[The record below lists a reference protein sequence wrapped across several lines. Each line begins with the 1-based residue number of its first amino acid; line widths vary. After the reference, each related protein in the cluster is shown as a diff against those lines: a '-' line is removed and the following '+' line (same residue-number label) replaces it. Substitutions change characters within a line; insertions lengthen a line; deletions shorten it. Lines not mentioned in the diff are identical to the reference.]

1 MTTPTTTPAAA
12 PAATGDQQA
21 DDYSTFSDVFAGI
34 TEGAAQ
40 PAAGAGTSTDIT
52 ATDEAAAAAKAAETP
67 APAAAPA
74 AETPPAAAEGDKS
87 AAPPVPSQPSPAD
100 GVSSTDSP
108 APQPGEQPPAED
120 DYEARFKA
128 LSAQFEELK
137 NKVNAPPAETP
148 PAAAPTAAPAA
159 AEAPPI
165 YAAEEIE
172 FLKKYDEDWPDI
184 ARGEALKRRA
194 EYQELVTHV
203 FKEVARVYGPMVKE
217 AYEAAQV
224 VNDNTQ
230 LDGIRRVH
238 SDYDAIYDDV
248 VKWTD
253 TLPAYVKGRA
263 KEVMESG
270 TVEEVNSMITDFKKA
285 TGRVAQPTTP
295 TATTP
300 PAATP
305 APAAAGVAQLSDA
318 AKKAAKAMGAV
329 DSKRTAG
336 AAADDPNDFDGAWAS
351 INQAA

>member
-1 MTTPTTTPAAA
+1 MTTPTPTPAA
-12 PAATGDQQA
+12 PAAASVDQQA
-21 DDYSTFSDVFAGI
+21 DDYTTFSDVFAGI
-34 TEGAAQ
+34 TADAT
-40 PAAGAGTSTDIT
+40 PAAPAAAADTSTDLT
-52 ATDEAAAAAKAAETP
+52 PTDEAAAAAAAAAPAPAAETP
-67 APAAAPA
+67 P
-74 AETPPAAAEGDKS
+74 AETPPAAAEGDQS
-87 AAPPVPSQPSPAD
+87 AAPPVPAAPSPTD
-100 GVSSTDSP
+100 GAPSTDSS

-137 NKVNAPPAETP
+137 NKVNAPPAEPT
-148 PAAAPTAAPAA
+148 PAAAPA
-159 AEAPPI
+159 AEAPPL
-165 YAAEEIE
+165 YGEEEIA

-203 FKEVARVYGPMVKE
+203 FKEVARVYGPMLKE

-230 LDGIRRVH
+230 LDGIRKVH

-248 VKWTD
+248 VKWVD
-253 TLPAYVKGRA
+253 TLPVYFKGRA

-270 TVEEVNSMITDFKKA
+270 TVEEVNSMIADFKKA
-285 TGRVAQPTTP
+285 TGRTAQPTTP
-295 TATTP
+295 TATAS
-300 PAATP
+300 PAAP
-305 APAAAGVAQLSDA
+305 AAPAAAGVAQLSDA

-336 AAADDPNDFDGAWAS
+336 AQADDPNDFDGTWAS